1 MRAEKEEK
9 DYGTAEI
16 SDRFKVVPKFA
27 KGGTHLKVMD
37 ETAIDRLLLAD
48 RITSSEHAA
57 LEGLMQRLHKA
68 NFVGIK
74 SPAYDAPLSIDP
86 SAVGDR
92 RANQIRAAV
101 KLFAGLDNRLGRER
115 RIALVNLV
123 LMDVDWPDTDES
135 LKAVI
140 RILVDLL

>member
-1 MRAEKEEK
+1 
-9 DYGTAEI
+9 
-16 SDRFKVVPKFA
+16 
-27 KGGTHLKVMD
+27 MD

-101 KLFAGLDNRLGRER
+101 KLFAGLDRTLGREKR
-115 RIALVNLV
+115 VALVNLV
-123 LMDVDWPDTDES
+123 LMDVDWPDDDAS
-135 LKAVI
+135 LKDAI
-140 RILVDLL
+140 RKLTDIL